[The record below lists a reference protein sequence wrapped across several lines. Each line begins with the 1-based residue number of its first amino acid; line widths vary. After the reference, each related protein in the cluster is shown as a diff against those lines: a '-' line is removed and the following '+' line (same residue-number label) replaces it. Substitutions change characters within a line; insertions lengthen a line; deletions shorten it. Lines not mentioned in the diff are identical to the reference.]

1 MEFSAVLGQALELR
15 EEPERRR
22 YLADQLPDLDAEGFL
37 RFLKAEA
44 ERYWGIDPLVS
55 LAVAETLSTAA
66 DLAGEPRHAALGLM
80 AQGDALRLLGRHQE
94 ARTTLDEAGG
104 AFLALGDEVGW
115 ARTRIGWLF
124 SSHYVGEGAVALAV
138 VEPAR
143 AILIRHAEWLRAAGL
158 CLNAATVSQE
168 IGDYDQAL
176 RLYDDALGYFERAR
190 HSDPTLADVAELRA
204 AKAQANK
211 ATVLLLRGDFQT
223 ALRLHEAAR
232 ATFARQGQTL
242 SVLLQDQNIAD
253 VYAGQGHYA
262 RALRLYGDAITG
274 QVAGNQ
280 PFEAALSTFSLI
292 ECYLNLNLDDRAL
305 ELAQELVAQFEAF
318 GSPTETARARVYDAL
333 ALIRQGDA
341 AAALAQLQAAAEV
354 FATAG
359 LTTQSATVALYRGQL
374 YRHEQE
380 WGAAL
385 GQARQAVGLFAE
397 RGLPLRRAQAELLAA
412 SAAAHLGLADEAAR
426 LAPAALALAES
437 LDVPWLV
444 QEVSHL
450 VGNLAEGRQDFPA
463 AITAYE
469 SAMRSIE
476 RVQGRLPF
484 ELSPYFLDNKLQV
497 YRDALTC
504 YLRLGDAEGALA
516 CLERAKSRSLA
527 DYLASHADVR
537 PRARRPANQALLDEV
552 ARLREEYNWF
562 YSRLYSHRLG
572 ALAGADDG
580 GDGDLSARDEAALRA
595 GLAARE
601 RDMRRLL
608 ERLAVADEGLDGEAG
623 PVSRE
628 AARPT
633 LDGRTVLL
641 EYYIDA
647 QRAVVFVV
655 TAARLEVVPLDV
667 CAAEVEALLRNWRLN
682 IETTSWAAA
691 QQRPLGSLAATGRRL
706 LQTLYD
712 KLLRPLVGHLAAY
725 ERVVV
730 VPYGVTHTVPFHA
743 LHDGTRYLIEGWD
756 VSYCP
761 SSRLLQLCAQA
772 DARPLSSAL
781 VLAYSQHGQL
791 PYVLEE
797 ARAVVEL
804 LGGESYVEDE
814 ATRATLLARQR
825 QHGILHLAAHGEPRL
840 DNPTFAHVA
849 LADGPLNLSDVLN
862 LELQGALVTLSACD
876 TGRGVVTGG
885 DELVGLSRGF
895 LHAGA
900 VTLVQSLWQVQDQA
914 AADLMRCFY
923 QTLRDGQARSEAL
936 RAAQRMLLANHGEHP
951 YFWAPFQ
958 LIGAGDSPA
967 AFHPANVP
975 DTEEVDS

>member
-1 MEFSAVLGQALELR
+1 MESGAVLGHVLELR

-22 YLADQLPDLDAEGFL
+22 YLAAQLPGLDVEAFL

-55 LAVAETLSTAA
+55 LTVAETLSMAA
-66 DLAGEPRHAALGLM
+66 ALAGQPRHAALGLM
-80 AQGDALRLLGRHQE
+80 AQGDALRLLGRHQA
-94 ARTTLDEAGG
+94 ARAYLDDAGR
-104 AFLALGDEVGW
+104 AFQALGDEVGW

-124 SSHYVGEGAVALAV
+124 SSHYVGEGAAALAV

-143 AILIRHAEWLRAAGL
+143 AILVRHGEWLRAAGL

-168 IGDYDQAL
+168 IGNYDGAL
-176 RLYDDALGYFERAR
+176 GLYDDALGYFERAQA
-190 HSDPTLADVAELRA
+190 SDPTLADAAEIRS

-223 ALRLHEAAR
+223 ALCLHEAAR
-232 ATFARQGQTL
+232 ATFARHGQML

-262 RALRLYGDAITG
+262 RALRLYGDAIAG
-274 QVAGNQ
+274 QYAGNQ
-280 PFEAALSTFSLI
+280 PFEAALATFSLI

-305 ELAQELVAQFEAF
+305 ELAQDLAGRFEAF
-318 GSPTETARARVYDAL
+318 GSPTEAARARVYDAL

-341 AAALAQLQAAAEV
+341 PAALSQLQIAAEV
-354 FATAG
+354 FAAAG

-374 YRHEQE
+374 HRHEQE
-380 WGAAL
+380 WPAAL
-385 GQARQAVGLFAE
+385 DQARQAASLFTE

-412 SAAAHLGLADEAAR
+412 RAAAHLGLADEAAR

-450 VGNLAEGRQDFPA
+450 SGNLAESRQDFGA
-463 AITAYE
+463 AVTAYE

-484 ELSPYFLDNKLQV
+484 ELSPYFLDDKLQV
-497 YRDALTC
+497 YRDALAC
-504 YLRLGDAEGALA
+504 YLRLGDVAAAFA

-537 PRARRPANQALLDEV
+537 LRARRPANQTLLDEV

-572 ALAGADDG
+572 TLVSESDTDEGE
-580 GDGDLSARDEAALRA
+580 LSTMDEAALRA
-595 GLAARE
+595 GMAARE
-601 RDMRRLL
+601 RDMNRLL
-608 ERLAVADEGLDGEAG
+608 ERLAVEDEGLDGEAAPG
-623 PVSRE
+623 SWQAV
-628 AARPT
+628 RPT
-633 LDGRTVLL
+633 LDARTILL
-641 EYYIDA
+641 EYYIDT

-655 TAARLEVVPLDV
+655 TEGGLEVVPLEV
-667 CAAEVEALLRNWRLN
+667 CAAEIETLVRNWRLN
-682 IETTSWAAA
+682 LETSSWAAA
-691 QQRPLGSLAATGRRL
+691 QRRPLGSLAATARRL
-706 LQTLYD
+706 LQALHD
-712 KLLRPLVGHLAAY
+712 RLLRPLTSRLAAY

-761 SSRLLQLCAQA
+761 SSRLLHLCAQA
-772 DARPLSSAL
+772 AARPPSSAL

-797 ARAVVEL
+797 ARAVVAL
-804 LGGESYVEDE
+804 LGGESYVEDG
-814 ATRATLLARQR
+814 ATRATLLARQS
-825 QHGILHLAAHGEPRL
+825 QHGVLHLAAHGEPRL

-862 LELQGALVTLSACD
+862 LDLEGALVTLSACD

-900 VTLVQSLWQVQDQA
+900 VTLVQSLWQVQDRA
-914 AADLMRCFY
+914 AADLMRRFY
-923 QTLRDGQARSEAL
+923 QALRDGRAKSEAL
-936 RAAQRMLLANHGEHP
+936 REAQLTLLDDHGVHP

-958 LIGAGDSPA
+958 LIGAGDAPA
-967 AFHPANVP
+967 ALHPANVP
-975 DTEEVDS
+975 DTEEVGS